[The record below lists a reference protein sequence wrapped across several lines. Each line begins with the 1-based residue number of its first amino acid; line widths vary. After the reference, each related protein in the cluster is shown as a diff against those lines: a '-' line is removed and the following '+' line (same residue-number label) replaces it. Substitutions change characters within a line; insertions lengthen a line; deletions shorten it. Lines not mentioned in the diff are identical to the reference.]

1 MSFSTVSIM
10 DSAIDVAKLIW
21 DERWVR
27 AVEDNRSGE
36 IMKNTP
42 EG

>member
-1 MSFSTVSIM
+1 M

-21 DERWVR
+21 AERWVR
-27 AVEDNRSGE
+27 VADDNRSGE
-36 IMKNTP
+36 IMRKTP